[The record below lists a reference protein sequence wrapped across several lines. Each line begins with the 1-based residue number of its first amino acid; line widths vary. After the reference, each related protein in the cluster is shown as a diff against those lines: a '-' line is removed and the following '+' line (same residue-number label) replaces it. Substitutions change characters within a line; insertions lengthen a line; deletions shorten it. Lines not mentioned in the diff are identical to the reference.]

1 MSTLQEQTAAFAQQ
15 YAQRPIPAKGPI
27 DTSPIDTTPD
37 TDQLD
42 ALWQTVIPE
51 TRARGNDFHL
61 PVSVAYAHRLCDAY
75 PQADRELVLVA
86 TLLHDTGWA
95 HVDEDRIIS
104 EGFRGDWRQADIR
117 YEHEVQGCLVARRVL
132 PDLGY
137 SDEFVERVCA
147 IIDGHD
153 TRQEAHSLEDALM
166 RDADRSWRFDRV
178 GIALASGWFGQTPDY
193 YTDRLEN
200 EIIPELITEAAI
212 AMAHADLDR
221 SRDLMKTA
229 VLR

>member
-15 YAQRPIPAKGPI
+15 YAQRPIPAEGPI

-37 TDQLD
+37 TDEFN

-137 SDEFVERVCA
+137 SEGFIERVCA

-178 GIALASGWFGQTPDY
+178 GIALASGWFDQTPDY

-212 AMAHADLDR
+212 AMAQADLER
-221 SRDLMKTA
+221 SRDLMKTG

>member
-15 YAQRPIPAKGPI
+15 YAHRPIPAEGPI
-27 DTSPIDTTPD
+27 DTSPIDSTPD
-37 TDQLD
+37 TDEFD
-42 ALWQTVIPE
+42 ALWRKVIPE
-51 TRARGNDFHL
+51 SRARGNDFHL
-61 PVSVAYAHRLCDAY
+61 PLSVAYAHRLCEAY
-75 PQADRELVLVA
+75 PQADRQLVLIA

>member
-117 YEHEVQGCLVARRVL
+117 YEHEVQGCQVARRVL

-137 SDEFVERVCA
+137 SDAFIEQVCA

-153 TRQEAHSLEDALM
+153 TRQQAHSLEDALM

-193 YTDRLEN
+193 YTDRLEY

-212 AMAHADLDR
+212 AMAHADLKR

>member
-15 YAQRPIPAKGPI
+15 YAHRPIPAEGPI
-27 DTSPIDTTPD
+27 DTSPIDSTPD
-37 TDQLD
+37 TDEFD
-42 ALWQTVIPE
+42 ALWRKVIPE
-51 TRARGNDFHL
+51 SRARGNDFHL
-61 PVSVAYAHRLCDAY
+61 PLSVAYAHRLCEAY
-75 PQADRELVLVA
+75 PQADRQLVLIA

-193 YTDRLEN
+193 YTDRLEY

>member
-42 ALWQTVIPE
+42 VLWQTVIPE

-117 YEHEVQGCLVARRVL
+117 YEHEVQGCQVARRVL

-137 SDEFVERVCA
+137 SDAFIEQVCA

-153 TRQEAHSLEDALM
+153 TRQQAHSLEDALM

-193 YTDRLEN
+193 YTDRLEY

-212 AMAHADLDR
+212 AMAHADLKR